1 MRLARRSVPFLAF
14 VATVV
19 ALVPSRPSSA
29 QQPFAVFG
37 ARQVALGGAS
47 MALGDDPAGFVNNP
61 ALTDPTV
68 PSYALSYG
76 VVATGAGNFVP
87 LLKGVSGNDPVE
99 LASPS
104 SPNAAGVRANLAS
117 LAAGGV
123 GALGDRQVGIATT
136 LDGWG
141 VAVSRSGWSASF
153 ARPDLV
159 HVQTGADPGTSFLYN
174 DSRVA
179 FRALTLED
187 YAVSRSVSLFENVLV
202 VGVAGHYLRGTA
214 GIKEESA
221 FKTDVA
227 RLDDFVRRG
236 SNGGIDRTRSRFSWD
251 AGALVTIGIF
261 RIGGVMKGINRPQFP
276 FDDQSSPADDR
287 GKTAALG
294 RQTRVGASVRI
305 PGTGLTIAADLDL
318 SKNGTLID
326 TLASRTVGGGVEW
339 LFGALGVRGGV
350 SVNLEAPD
358 RPTVASAGVAWSSG
372 KVRIDLSAVYRSNDG
387 AIGGVASA
395 RIGL

>member
-1 MRLARRSVPFLAF
+1 MRLVRRPAPFLAF

-47 MALGDDPAGFVNNP
+47 VALGDDPAGFVNNP
-61 ALTDPTV
+61 ALTDPIV
-68 PSYALSYG
+68 SSYVLSYG
-76 VVATGAGNFVP
+76 VVANAAGDFVP

-104 SPNAAGVRANLAS
+104 SPNASGVRASLGA
-117 LAAGGV
+117 LAAPGV

-136 LDGWG
+136 VDGWG

-159 HVQTGADPGTSFLYN
+159 HVQAGTDPATSFQVN

-187 YAVSRSVSLFENVLV
+187 YAVTRSFSFFGNALAI
-202 VGVAGHYLRGTA
+202 GVAGHFLRGTV

-221 FKTDVA
+221 FTTDVG
-227 RLDDFVRRG
+227 RLDNFVRRG
-236 SNGGIDRTRSRFSWD
+236 SDGGIDRTRSRFSWD
-251 AGALVTIGIF
+251 AGVLVTIGVV
-261 RIGGVMKGINRPQFP
+261 RIGGVIKGINQPEFP
-276 FDDQSSPADDR
+276 FDDQSASAEDR
-287 GKTAALG
+287 GKSAALG

-305 PGTGLTIAADLDL
+305 PGTRLTIAADLDL

-326 TLASRTVGGGVEW
+326 TLDSRIVGGGVEW
-339 LFGALGVRGGV
+339 LFGALGLRGGV
-350 SVNLEAPD
+350 SVNLAAPD

-372 KVRIDLSAVYRSNDG
+372 KVRLDVSAVYRSNDG